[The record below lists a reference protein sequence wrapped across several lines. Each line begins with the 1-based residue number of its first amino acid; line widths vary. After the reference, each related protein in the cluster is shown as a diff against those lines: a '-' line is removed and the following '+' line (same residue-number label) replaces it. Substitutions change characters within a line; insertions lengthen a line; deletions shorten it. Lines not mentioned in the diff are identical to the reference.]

1 MNCNLVQRRLL
12 SIEDPAEAPAD
23 VRAHLA
29 SCQPCRDW
37 QGQLVQLEQHVP
49 LLPVPRSRGK
59 RRFLARLLRRT
70 PKRHIPETETV
81 SSEATGQTIA
91 AEHPLPQ
98 GQAYQLTRQRL
109 LAGVA
114 AAALIAVG
122 FWILV
127 SGKKPPAPAPV
138 KKPAADPLLSGL
150 VQLDSQLARAGT
162 PRERVEY
169 LSDMANILF
178 DETRALAQEAAGEE
192 LAAIAGLYEQ
202 VVREGI
208 IKQARAVQTAD
219 RRKILNPIAER
230 LRRAART
237 ADGLRGKVPPQYSK
251 PLASMA
257 QSAWEGYRGLTEL
270 VPEERS

>member
-29 SCQPCRDW
+29 CCQPCRDW

-70 PKRHIPETETV
+70 PKRHMPETEPVSRETTGLTV
-81 SSEATGQTIA
+81 AGEQ
-91 AEHPLPQ
+91 PLPQ

-122 FWILV
+122 LWILT
-127 SGKKPPAPAPV
+127 SGKKPPAPTPV
-138 KKPAADPLLSGL
+138 KKPVADPLLSGL
-150 VQLDSQLARAGT
+150 VQLDSQLTRAGT
-162 PRERVEY
+162 ARERVEY

-208 IKQARAVQTAD
+208 IKQARAVQSAD

-237 ADGLRGKVPPQYSK
+237 ADGLRGKVPPQYNK

-257 QSAWEGYRGLTEL
+257 QSAWEGYRGLTAL
-270 VPEERS
+270 LPEERS

>member
-1 MNCNLVQRRLL
+1 M
-12 SIEDPAEAPAD
+12 
-23 VRAHLA
+23 
-29 SCQPCRDW
+29 
-37 QGQLVQLEQHVP
+37 
-49 LLPVPRSRGK
+49 
-59 RRFLARLLRRT
+59 
-70 PKRHIPETETV
+70 
-81 SSEATGQTIA
+81 
-91 AEHPLPQ
+91 PQ

-122 FWILV
+122 LWILTT
-127 SGKKPPAPAPV
+127 GKKPPAPAPI

-202 VVREGI
+202 VVRDGI
-208 IKQARAVQTAD
+208 IKQARAVHTAD

-230 LRRAART
+230 LRRAARA

-257 QSAWEGYRGLTEL
+257 QSAWEGYRGLTAL
-270 VPEERS
+270 VPEEKS